1 MLIFYQHAEWKY
13 QVTTAVIKYEEGL
26 TRQANPSSSPIR
38 ADIVMSQDV
47 NSMASVPGARD
58 CSDMLD
64 NQTRNAIYAVDA
76 SHAAIDTWTQAKKM
90 VDAVS
95 QIEDLPWEPKQAI
108 ADTMDTAMTAVGASL
123 AAMHTVTVH

>member
-26 TRQANPSSSPIR
+26 T
-38 ADIVMSQDV
+38 

-58 CSDMLD
+58 FSDMLD